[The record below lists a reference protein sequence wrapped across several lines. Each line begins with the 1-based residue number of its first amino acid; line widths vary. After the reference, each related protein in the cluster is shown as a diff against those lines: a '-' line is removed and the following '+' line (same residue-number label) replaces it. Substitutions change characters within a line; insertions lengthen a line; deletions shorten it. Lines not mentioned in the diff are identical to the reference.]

1 MKRLRPDLRRFLS
14 RDDAGGATVEFV
26 IIFPVLI
33 FLVGFI
39 FLLAVDFFWMLT
51 SQKAVERGA
60 REAITRLPVAGALI
74 DQGRVINYGSN
85 VGASP
90 GVPCQP
96 GGFCTTVNTY
106 SCRGG
111 AHLTADATA
120 ECDATRFNEIY
131 NVVLNLA
138 PNTILPEDLTIT
150 YQDSGLGRATES
162 YIPLVTVEL
171 QQARILSSFKWI
183 DSFFSVGSPT
193 QPTVAAALV
202 GESMGQ

>member
-1 MKRLRPDLRRFLS
+1 MRSFRTNFRHFLRRN
-14 RDDAGGATVEFV
+14 DDGGATVEFV

-33 FLVGFI
+33 FLILFI

-60 REAITRLPVAGALI
+60 REAITRLPVAGALVQ
-74 DQGRVINYGSN
+74 QGRILNYPTALGS
-85 VGASP
+85 AP
-90 GVPCQP
+90 GTPCQP
-96 GGFCTTVNTY
+96 GNQCGAVTTY

-111 AHLTADATA
+111 AHISADPAA
-120 ECDATRFNEIY
+120 GCDVDRFNEIF

-150 YQDSGLGRATES
+150 YQDSGLGRASES

-183 DSFFSVGSPT
+183 DQFFAVGSPT
-193 QPTVAAALV
+193 QPIVAAALV
-202 GESMGQ
+202 GESLGQ